1 VRQEYLVQGMTCASC
16 ARNIEAS
23 LRRMPEIESAKVNF
37 VTNRATLII
46 KEGLGSIEETFTA
59 VRKTAKD
66 IGYEFIEIK
75 SGQSP
80 ISTEISDRADSIDLR
95 EANDQSKEDKNLRF
109 HMVVAGILTIPLFLL
124 GMDLV
129 PFARE
134 WSTFVNHMIQLMCV
148 LPILFWSGKRFIYGL
163 FLTLRTGHANM
174 NTLVGLGT
182 LSAFVYSLVLTL
194 SPNLFRYEGLSAH
207 VYYESVGFIVL
218 FILIGQFL
226 ENRAKLKTS
235 MAVRGLFEL
244 KSKEALVV
252 VNGELKKLA
261 IENVVV
267 GDTVSVRP
275 GERIPVDGE
284 VLEGNS
290 LVDESM
296 VTGEPVPVEK
306 KSGSKVIGGTLNQK
320 GAFQMRACKV
330 GSETFLSQII
340 KLVQDAQN
348 SKAPI
353 ERFADRVSS
362 VFVPTVFILACLS
375 FSIWMLVGPEPRL
388 TYGLVAFV
396 SVLIIACPCALGL
409 ATPTAI
415 IVGIGRGAQRGI
427 LFRSA
432 EAIEVGEKITAII
445 LDKTGTITEGHPKV
459 VVAKILN
466 NEVVEKK
473 DIYNWLLSLESR
485 SEHPLGQAI
494 SEFAKDNG
502 AINVEVEN
510 FQSLTGFGI
519 IGLAEK
525 KRLLVG
531 NQKLMLNES
540 VQLNEEVMRTL
551 EEWGS
556 LGHTPVFVAVE
567 ARLAMMIAVADP
579 IKKNAPGVVRDLGE
593 MRIEVWMMT
602 GDSQRAAESV
612 ANQIGIMRFA
622 GEVLPGDKLMKV
634 KELQSAGHRVAMA
647 GDGINDAPALAQ
659 SDLGI
664 AMSTG
669 TDIAIESADMTLIN
683 GDLELLPI
691 ALKISKKTMRVVR
704 QNLFLSFVYN
714 GLGIPLAAGVLF
726 PTTGTLLPPVF
737 AAIAMALSSISVVL
751 NSLRLKSKN
760 LGGI

>member
-1 VRQEYLVQGMTCASC
+1 MRREFLVRGMTCASC
-16 ARNIEAS
+16 SRNIEAS
-23 LRRMPEIESAKVNF
+23 IRRMPEIESVEVNF
-37 VTNRATLII
+37 VTNRATITI
-46 KEGLGSIEETFTA
+46 KDNLASIEKTLIA
-59 VRKTAKD
+59 VRETAKA
-66 IGYEFIEIK
+66 IGYELIEIK
-75 SGQSP
+75 VGQAQDS
-80 ISTEISDRADSIDLR
+80 SEFFDTTEHTGLGGDD
-95 EANDQSKEDKNLRF
+95 DQSKEDKDLRIR
-109 HMVVAGILTIPLFLL
+109 MIVAGVLTIPLFLL
-124 GMDLV
+124 GMNLV
-129 PFARE
+129 PFTRD
-134 WSTFVNHMIQLMCV
+134 WSAFLNHMVQLLLV
-148 LPILFWSGKRFIYGL
+148 LPILFWSGKRFIFGL

-194 SPNLFRYEGLSAH
+194 NPNLFKYEGLSTQ

-218 FILIGQFL
+218 FILVGQYL

-235 MAVRGLFEL
+235 MAVRDLFEL
-244 KSKEALVV
+244 KSKEAQVV
-252 VNGELKKLA
+252 VNGEMKRVA
-261 IENVVV
+261 IEEVVV
-267 GDTVSVRP
+267 GDIISVRP

-284 VLEGNS
+284 VLEGKS

-296 VTGEPVPVEK
+296 VTGEPIPVEK
-306 KSGSKVIGGTLNQK
+306 KSGSEVIGGTLNQK
-320 GAFQMRACKV
+320 GAFQMRAGKV

-340 KLVQDAQN
+340 RLVQDAQN

-362 VFVPTVFILACLS
+362 IFVPTVFVLACVS
-375 FSIWMLVGPEPRL
+375 FGIWMLVGPEPRL

-432 EAIEVGEKITAII
+432 EAIEAGEKITAII

-459 VVAKILN
+459 LVVKILN
-466 NEVVEKK
+466 NEVVAKTK
-473 DIYNWLLSLESR
+473 IYNWLLSLESR

-494 SEFAKDNG
+494 SDFAKDNG
-502 AINVEVEN
+502 GMIVEVES

-519 IGLAEK
+519 IGLIEK
-525 KRLLVG
+525 KKILVG
-531 NQKLMLNES
+531 NQKLMFNES
-540 VQLNEEVMRTL
+540 VQLSEEAMKTV

-567 ARLAMMIAVADP
+567 SSLAIMIAVADP
-579 IKKNAPGVVRDLGE
+579 IKKNASRVVRELGE
-593 MRIEVWMMT
+593 MGIEVWMMT
-602 GDSQRAAESV
+602 GDSQRAAGGV
-612 ANQIGIMRFA
+612 ANQVGIMKFA
-622 GEVLPGDKLMKV
+622 GEVLPGAKLLKV

-664 AMSTG
+664 AMSNG

-683 GDLELLPI
+683 GDLELLPL
-691 ALKISKKTMRVVR
+691 ALKISRDTMKVVR

-726 PTTGTLLPPVF
+726 PTTGTLLPPSF
-737 AAIAMALSSISVVL
+737 AALAMALSSISVVL

>member
-1 VRQEYLVQGMTCASC
+1 
-16 ARNIEAS
+16 
-23 LRRMPEIESAKVNF
+23 MPEIENVEVNF

-46 KEGLGSIEETFTA
+46 KEGLGSIEETLIA
-59 VRKTAKD
+59 VRKAASS

-75 SGQSP
+75 GGQSQFSAENSYKAEP
-80 ISTEISDRADSIDLR
+80 VDLA
-95 EANDQSKEDKNLRF
+95 EVNDQSREDKNLRIR
-109 HMVVAGILTIPLFLL
+109 MIAAGILTIPLFLL

-134 WSTFVNHMIQLMCV
+134 WSTFLNHLIQLLLV
-148 LPILFWSGKRFIYGL
+148 LPILFWSGKRFVFGL

-194 SPNLFRYEGLSAH
+194 RPNLFRHEGLSAH

-252 VNGELKKLA
+252 VNGELTRVA
-261 IENVVV
+261 IEKVVV

-296 VTGEPVPVEK
+296 VTGEPIPVEK
-306 KSGSKVIGGTLNQK
+306 KSGSEVIGGTLNQK

-362 VFVPTVFILACLS
+362 IFVPTVFVLACLS

-459 VVAKILN
+459 LVAKILN
-466 NEVVEKK
+466 NEIVGKRE
-473 DIYNWLLSLESR
+473 IYNWLLSLESR

-502 AINVEVEN
+502 GMSVEVEN

-519 IGLAEK
+519 IGLVEK
-525 KRLLVG
+525 KRILVG

-540 VQLNEEVMRTL
+540 IQLNEEVMRTL

-567 ARLAMMIAVADP
+567 ACLAMMIGVADP
-579 IKKNAPGVVRDLGE
+579 IKEKAPGVVRELGE
-593 MRIEVWMMT
+593 MGIEVWMMT
-602 GDSQRAAESV
+602 GDSQRAAGSV
-612 ANQIGIMRFA
+612 ANQVGIVRFA

-659 SDLGI
+659 ADIGI

-691 ALKISKKTMRVVR
+691 GLKISKKTMRVVR

-737 AAIAMALSSISVVL
+737 AALAMALSSISVVL
-751 NSLRLKSKN
+751 NSLRLKSEN